1 MHREYIHVQDFLYA
15 LFILGWSYD
24 ISYQK
29 ENIQISRL
37 DMSSTRITRNN
48 FQMIEQIVITS
59 YKLLTRI

>member
-1 MHREYIHVQDFLYA
+1 MHREYIHVQDFSLCIVH
-15 LFILGWSYD
+15 FGWSYD

-37 DMSSTRITRNN
+37 DMSSRRITRNN

-59 YKLLTRI
+59 YNLLTRI